1 MMLFIRPLGKH
12 AKKKRESKARQ
23 DKTENFTS
31 LWFGLKRI
39 VCGNLLKKNKNCN
52 LKSNLLGVGLDMD
65 ILFQTLK
72 TFTINIYK
80 YIYQL

>member
-1 MMLFIRPLGKH
+1 MLFIRPLGKR
-12 AKKKRESKARQ
+12 AKKKKKKKKARQ
-23 DKTENFTS
+23 GKTENFTS

>member
-1 MMLFIRPLGKH
+1 MLFIRPLGKN
-12 AKKKRESKARQ
+12 AKKKKKMKVRQ

-65 ILFQTLK
+65 NILFQTFK
-72 TFTINIYK
+72 TFTINIYINI
-80 YIYQL
+80 YI